1 MDSLKINFVVFLS
14 FFSLIDGSPNCNSK
28 NAYRIV
34 ISDDC
39 RTVWRCRR
47 PGMSAMKLA
56 DCPEGTVVGRG
67 VRCVPEGSS
76 LNVCTVKKTCGLNRN
91 PCRHG
96 GTCVSGTKPKE
107 FGCECRVPYK
117 GRYCEI
123 VPSPAELC
131 VVSPRYTRLPD
142 KEYCQTYFDC
152 GDKTGEPVKKEC
164 SYPLQFDVEK
174 QSCEDF
180 HTVKCGNRKNLKSKC
195 QYNKYKSMRSPFTS
209 CEMAYPS
216 CEKKPNGFQPH
227 LKRPQSPWYMV
238 CKDEHL
244 VKTGFCGSDKNGKE
258 IATKDGCK
266 NAFDVPQKDGGLKP
280 SCKGKPEG
288 FYPLQGGSCQ
298 QFFYCKRDKTYIN
311 RCPNFLTFDTK
322 IARCRLKIHVCRPCG
337 TKKC

>member
-1 MDSLKINFVVFLS
+1 MFRKVKWVYL
-14 FFSLIDGSPNCNSK
+14 FFQ
-28 NAYRIV
+28 
-34 ISDDC
+34 
-39 RTVWRCRR
+39 
-47 PGMSAMKLA
+47 
-56 DCPEGTVVGRG
+56 E
-67 VRCVPEGSS
+67 
-76 LNVCTVKKTCGLNRN
+76 TCGLNRN

-152 GDKTGEPVKKEC
+152 GDKTGKPVKKEC

-216 CEKKPNGFQPH
+216 CEKSQMDFNRT
-227 LKRPQSPWYMV
+227 LKDHNLRGIWYAKMNI
-238 CKDEHL
+238 L
-244 VKTGFCGSDKNGKE
+244 
-258 IATKDGCK
+258 
-266 NAFDVPQKDGGLKP
+266 
-280 SCKGKPEG
+280 
-288 FYPLQGGSCQ
+288 
-298 QFFYCKRDKTYIN
+298 
-311 RCPNFLTFDTK
+311 
-322 IARCRLKIHVCRPCG
+322 
-337 TKKC
+337 